1 MTGGRGPFFQG
12 DDGRR
17 GCSLADRMYALRR
30 MSYAILEACVGR
42 GDFLVG
48 VFGRGQGT
56 VYRVFATGGVLLT
69 WMV

>member
-1 MTGGRGPFFQG
+1 
-12 DDGRR
+12 
-17 GCSLADRMYALRR
+17 MYALRR
-30 MSYAILEACVGR
+30 MGYAILEACVGR